1 MVRLVEPFQINK
13 PAAPRG
19 IDDFQQAAEALGLV
33 FDDALVM
40 DGEIHRIIDST
51 HHKARNNVG
60 WYVCRELDSGLLVG
74 AYGSWFSNKKE
85 TFDTGGNG
93 RLSFADRIEL
103 KAAKKEFQEAAERK
117 RVEGTKVAKARIE
130 AANEP
135 DSTHQYL
142 ERKKIEA
149 HGISQQGDLLV
160 IPIQDIDGNMI
171 STQTIDAGGTKRFQK
186 DAAVKGGMHVLGVPG
201 AGPIYVA
208 EGYATAA
215 SIFQATGQATV
226 CAFSSGNIPAVV
238 EALRSKHSNAI
249 RICADRD
256 EHGAGERAALQAIE
270 AIRGCSMVLPDAGDF
285 NDMAIANGLSAVAA
299 AVAVSSTPPIEA
311 TPVGDFDFSALP
323 TRNWLYGRHLIRGFL
338 STTIAPGGVGK
349 TQVCMADALAI
360 ASGRQLLH
368 DQVFEQT
375 PAWHYN
381 LEDPIDEL
389 KRRLAGLSLAF
400 EVPLSEVE
408 ERLFLNSGRDRALII
423 AERQRDGTVLARPE
437 ADELAKAIEREGIG
451 ALSIDPF
458 VRSHFVEENNN
469 KEIDEVLKI
478 FGQIAND
485 TGCAID
491 LVHHVSKA
499 GSGRSGD
506 MDAARGASS
515 MGGAV
520 RSARTLTIMTDTEAE
535 GFGVEPDRTRWYVR
549 VDDAKSNMAPPADKT
564 LWLERRSID
573 LGNLDED
580 GRTDWVGVL
589 QTWKPPDPFDDLTVE
604 QSREILIAIDA
615 GTDDDRRYNANKRGG
630 GKRWAGHV
638 IIKATG
644 KSERASALM
653 LKTWITNG
661 VLKIEEYYNKGRRK
675 QESGLILDRG
685 KMP

>member
-1 MVRLVEPFQINK
+1 
-13 PAAPRG
+13 
-19 IDDFQQAAEALGLV
+19 
-33 FDDALVM
+33 
-40 DGEIHRIIDST
+40 
-51 HHKARNNVG
+51 
-60 WYVCRELDSGLLVG
+60 
-74 AYGSWFSNKKE
+74 
-85 TFDTGGNG
+85 
-93 RLSFADRIEL
+93 
-103 KAAKKEFQEAAERK
+103 
-117 RVEGTKVAKARIE
+117 
-130 AANEP
+130 
-135 DSTHQYL
+135 
-142 ERKKIEA
+142 
-149 HGISQQGDLLV
+149 
-160 IPIQDIDGNMI
+160 
-171 STQTIDAGGTKRFQK
+171 
-186 DAAVKGGMHVLGVPG
+186 
-201 AGPIYVA
+201 
-208 EGYATAA
+208 
-215 SIFQATGQATV
+215 
-226 CAFSSGNIPAVV
+226 
-238 EALRSKHSNAI
+238 
-249 RICADRD
+249 
-256 EHGAGERAALQAIE
+256 
-270 AIRGCSMVLPDAGDF
+270 
-285 NDMAIANGLSAVAA
+285 
-299 AVAVSSTPPIEA
+299 PPIEA

-515 MGGAV
+515 MGGA
-520 RSARTLTIMTDTEAE
+520 
-535 GFGVEPDRTRWYVR
+535 
-549 VDDAKSNMAPPADKT
+549 
-564 LWLERRSID
+564 
-573 LGNLDED
+573 
-580 GRTDWVGVL
+580 
-589 QTWKPPDPFDDLTVE
+589 
-604 QSREILIAIDA
+604 
-615 GTDDDRRYNANKRGG
+615 
-630 GKRWAGHV
+630 
-638 IIKATG
+638 
-644 KSERASALM
+644 
-653 LKTWITNG
+653 
-661 VLKIEEYYNKGRRK
+661 
-675 QESGLILDRG
+675 
-685 KMP
+685 